1 MTTTTIKNGTDQ
13 TPDYT
18 TKPVLTKVP
27 TFEEALQEKLNQILD
42 QQERILEQQDEI
54 IDLLLENGL
63 SKGGYATG
71 SGFDFED

>member
-1 MTTTTIKNGTDQ
+1 MMTTTTMKTTD
-13 TPDYT
+13 
-18 TKPVLTKVP
+18 
-27 TFEEALQEKLNQILD
+27 EKLDQILD
-42 QQERILEQQDEI
+42 QQERILEQQEEI

>member
-1 MTTTTIKNGTDQ
+1 MTTTT
-13 TPDYT
+13 T
-18 TKPVLTKVP
+18 TMTID
-27 TFEEALQEKLNQILD
+27 EKLDQILD
-42 QQERILEQQDEI
+42 QQERILEQQEEI